1 MTELIRVKVE
11 GAKEAILG
19 AFTRSR
25 KYVRDTKDL
34 TNYGV
39 LVILVDEY
47 NRPVVLDKANLDA
60 TGIVSACHAIALQE
74 SISLIVES
82 SDEEIG
88 L

>member
-1 MTELIRVKVE
+1 MTELIGLKVE